1 MDVITKN
8 GEETYLEVVERQLYN
23 KISALVSEN
32 RYKEAREVAEILD
45 ALRII

>member
-8 GEETYLEVVERQLYN
+8 SEETYLEVVERQLYC

-32 RYKEAREVAEILD
+32 RYKEAREVAEVLE